1 MGRESKEMSKE
12 FIEYQEFIVNHPHYK
27 GFPITRNSDGS
38 LRWVVSGK
46 SDIGQQRI
54 EWLDKKRM
62 ELGIPKNLG
71 WRTEVCY
78 AIHPLKKKP
87 CQICG
92 RVMSL
97 DYIYL
102 NERIATKLNEQLN
115 IPVAFS
121 NCSDIHDVV
130 REIINYLGNKGYF
143 VLSKYFK
150 VPDTIPNTIPEYT
163 KYILSIGKQK
173 KLLGPG
179 AMGNPPD
186 RADGFHSYNRCC
198 RGTSDKGRHKE
209 NLKRYGDDRRAY
221 ENWSDGN
228 WKAANRLMKEFN
240 KYGVSAD
247 HIGPISLGFCHRPR
261 FQPMTIQEQSIKNNR
276 MSFADVN
283 LLISDEKK
291 GQEVVS
297 WHSKPLWDKLKYIIT
312 NDYEAKIAS
321 DYMRKNLH
329 FILSSLAYLH
339 MNDCDDFL
347 IKKILSKNLIYSFY
361 DYSFDGFDSTTG
373 LYKYMHSKELTGKNQ
388 QNNVTRYIRVAFES
402 LEKYIDKKN
411 RKIKDDEIFDPV
423 LPILDK
429 VIMEIKSSN
438 YDSAYELLNKAFTI
452 KADIFKASYQAQITN
467 RIYQYEY

>member
-12 FIEYQEFIVNHPHYK
+12 FIEYQEFIVNHPNYN

-46 SDIGQQRI
+46 SDIGQKRI
-54 EWLDKKRM
+54 EWLDRKRL
-62 ELGIPKNLG
+62 ELGIPKDLG
-71 WRTEVCY
+71 WRTKVCY
-78 AIHPLKKKP
+78 IIHPLKAKP

-102 NERIATKLNEQLN
+102 NEGIATKLNEQLN
-115 IPVAFS
+115 LPIAFS
-121 NCSDIHDVV
+121 NCSDINDVT
-130 REIINYLGNKGYF
+130 REIISNLGKEGYD
-143 VLSKYFK
+143 VLANFFK
-150 VPDTIPNTIPEYT
+150 VPNYIPNTVAEYT
-163 KYILSIGKQK
+163 KYILSIGKQR

-276 MSFADVN
+276 MSLDDVK
-283 LLISDEKK
+283 LLLSDEEK
-291 GQEVVS
+291 GQEVIS
-297 WHSKPLWDKLKYIIT
+297 WHSKHIWDKLKFIIT
-312 NDYEAKIAS
+312 DDYEAKVAS

-339 MNDCDDFL
+339 INNCDEFL
-347 IKKILSKNLIYSFY
+347 INKILSKNLEYSFY
-361 DYSFDGFDSTTG
+361 DYSFDGFDSETG
-373 LYKYMHSKELTGKNQ
+373 DYLFMYSKELKGKNQ
-388 QNNVTRYIRVAFES
+388 QNNATRYIRVAFES
-402 LEKYIDKKN
+402 LENYIDKKN
-411 RKIKDDEIFDPV
+411 RKIKDDDILDPV
-423 LPILDK
+423 LPILRK
-429 VIMEIKSSN
+429 AVLEIQSLN
-438 YDSAYELLNKAFTI
+438 FNMAYELLNKAFSI
-452 KADIFKASYQAQITN
+452 KADIFIVSYQAEIAN
-467 RIYQYEY
+467 RIYQYQY

>member
-1 MGRESKEMSKE
+1 MGRESKEMAKE
-12 FIEYQEFIVNHPHYK
+12 FVEYQEFIASHPNYE
-27 GFPITRNSDGS
+27 GLPLTRNSDGS

-54 EWLDKKRM
+54 EWLDKKRK
-62 ELGIPKNLG
+62 ELGIQKDLG

-78 AIHPLKKKP
+78 AIHPLKEKP

-102 NERIATKLNEQLN
+102 NERIATKLNEKLN
-115 IPVAFS
+115 LPVAFS
-121 NCSDIHDVV
+121 NCSDINDVV
-130 REIINYLGNKGYF
+130 REIIEHLGNKGYN
-143 VLSKYFK
+143 VLAKIFK
-150 VPDTIPNTIPEYT
+150 VPNSILNTVEEYT
-163 KYILSIGKQK
+163 KYILSVGKQQK
-173 KLLGPG
+173 ILGPG

-240 KYGVSAD
+240 KHGVSAD

-261 FQPMTIQEQSIKNNR
+261 FQPMTIQEQAIKNNR
-276 MSFADVN
+276 MSLDDVK
-283 LLISDEKK
+283 LLISDEQK
-291 GQEVVS
+291 GDEVVS
-297 WHSKPLWDKLKYIIT
+297 WHSKHIWDRLKLII
-312 NDYEAKIAS
+312 NDDYEGKIAS

-339 MNDCDDFL
+339 INDCDEFL
-347 IKKILSKNLIYSFY
+347 VNKILSKNLHYSFY
-361 DYSFDGFDSTTG
+361 DYSFDGFNSETG
-373 LYKYMHSKELTGKNQ
+373 AYDFMYSKELKGKNQ
-388 QNNVTRYIRVAFES
+388 ENNVTRYIRVAFES
-402 LEKYIDKKN
+402 LENYIDKKN
-411 RKIKDDEIFDPV
+411 RKIKDDEVFSPV
-423 LPILDK
+423 LPMLNKI
-429 VIMEIKSSN
+429 VIEIQALN
-438 YDSAYELLNKAFTI
+438 FDNAYELLNKAFAV
-452 KADIFKASYQAQITN
+452 KADIFKASYQAEVAN

>member
-1 MGRESKEMSKE
+1 MGRESKEMAKE
-12 FIEYQEFIVNHPHYK
+12 FVEYQEFIVSHPNYK
-27 GFPITRNSDGS
+27 GFPLTRNSDGS

-54 EWLDKKRM
+54 EWLDDKRK

-78 AIHPLKKKP
+78 AIHPLKEKP

-92 RVMSL
+92 KIMSL
-97 DYIYL
+97 DYIYI
-102 NERIATKLNEQLN
+102 NERIATKLNEELN

-121 NCSDIHDVV
+121 NCSSINDVV
-130 REIINYLGNKGYF
+130 NDIIKYLGNNGYSI
-143 VLSKYFK
+143 LSKFFK
-150 VPDTIPNTIPEYT
+150 VHNSIPATI
-163 KYILSIGKQK
+163 KDYIDYIISVGKEK

-276 MSFADVN
+276 MSLADVK
-283 LLISDEKK
+283 LLISDEEN
-291 GQEVVS
+291 GDEVVS
-297 WHSKPLWDKLKYIIT
+297 WHSKHLWDKLKFII
-312 NDYEAKIAS
+312 NDDYEARIAS

-339 MNDCDDFL
+339 INGCDEFL
-347 IKKILSKNLIYSFY
+347 IDKILSSNLDYSFY

-373 LYKYMHSKELTGKNQ
+373 NYDYMYSKELKGKNQ
-388 QNNVTRYIRVAFES
+388 ENNVTRYIRVAFES

-423 LPILDK
+423 MPILNK
-429 VIMEIKSSN
+429 VVDEINASN
-438 YDSAYELLNKAFTI
+438 FNNAYLLLNKAFSI
-452 KADIFKASYQAQITN
+452 KANIFEASYKLEIEN